1 MKTHDE
7 IKRGLELCNP
17 QWKDGHWKTCDR
29 QCPYTSEM
37 SYCRNV
43 LHSDVLAYIRK
54 LEARVAEHE
63 KPLKP
68 MTWEEAM
75 MDDFFLEIRGDDCID
90 GALNDFAVDGD
101 EGYMWI
107 STRNRAEDESKLMRA
122 DYGRLW
128 RGWPRRPTEEERKA
142 AEWDG

>member
-1 MKTHDE
+1 MMNWCNG
-7 IKRGLELCNP
+7 KRGFCQYDELCSRCGHFNGKGMLEL
-17 QWKDGHWKTCDR
+17 
-29 QCPYTSEM
+29 
-37 SYCRNV
+37 
-43 LHSDVLAYIRK
+43 SDSFLAYIRE
-54 LEARVAEHE
+54 LEARAAELE
-63 KPLKP
+63 KPLRP

-101 EGYMWI
+101 DGYMWI

-128 RGWPRRPTEEERKA
+128 RGWPRRPTDKERKA
-142 AEWDG
+142 AEWDE